1 MKTRKLFMVASI
13 AAVAGVLMTTAVPGC
28 SSSSDDTPEGTDAS
42 TNPDVK
48 PIVPKE
54 TGPEEPEEAAPKT
67 CPNLTALKE
76 ADFTTKWQP
85 PPPVTSDCTQPDID
99 ALKAAFKAATT
110 GVKFTDMKTALGP
123 TCAACVFSPLSTDAG
138 LASTWSVYVETS
150 APGAAAV
157 TAISNT
163 SASCFARLK
172 DNACGKARN
181 LFEQCLRRACV
192 MEDPAMP
199 ELGGCKSDSA
209 VTTCYGAP
217 AQGGP
222 CKEITDAYV
231 AACPDEADYIAGCN
245 VYASITAG
253 CAGGPEAGI
262 DSSAP

>member
-13 AAVAGVLMTTAVPGC
+13 ASVAGVLTTTAVPGC
-28 SSSSDDTPEGTDAS
+28 SSSSEPTTEGTDAS
-42 TNPDVK
+42 TAPDVK
-48 PIVPKE
+48 RIVPKE
-54 TGPEEPEEAAPKT
+54 TGPDEPEEAAPKT

-85 PPPVTSDCTQPDID
+85 PPPVTSDCDQPAID
-99 ALKAAFKAATT
+99 RLRAAFNASTA
-110 GVKFTDMKTALGP
+110 GVKFADIKTALGAP
-123 TCAACVFSPLSTDAG
+123 CAACVFSPLSTDAG
-138 LASTWSVYVETS
+138 LATTWSIYVETS

-192 MEDPAMP
+192 KEDPAMP
-199 ELGGCKSDSA
+199 ELGGCKTDPD
-209 VTTCYGAP
+209 VTKCNGAP

-222 CKEITDAYV
+222 CKAITDAYV
-231 AACPDEADYIAGCN
+231 AACPDEPDYIKGCN
-245 VYASITAG
+245 IYASIAAS
-253 CAGGPEAGI
+253 CAGGTDAGI